1 MLIDK
6 INNINKKLNSFSDSI
21 LNIYGTSIN
30 TGGIPHWPN
39 NIKDMNTS
47 GGSSDVIFY
56 DYDGTKLYS
65 YTKTTFLK
73 LRSLPQLPSHPG
85 LICQGWNWNLEDAQ
99 AYVQRYGFLNVC
111 TNYITDDG
119 KTRLYI
125 DLEDNNATILLYF
138 NQITSGEVKIN
149 WGDGSNEEIINGTE
163 YVNISHIYT
172 SMGSYVIAIEVLS
185 GNYILGNINSN
196 NIFYSNTDSAL
207 KRVEIGSGFE
217 YIADYAFQKCISLQV
232 ITIPNSVTSIG
243 QYAFSS
249 CYSLKSVAIPNSV
262 TSIGQYA
269 FSSCYSLKSVAIPNS
284 VTSIGQY
291 AFSNCYSLKS
301 VAIPNSVTSISRN
314 TFTNCHSLQSIIIPE
329 GVTSIGYGAFQ
340 YCSSLRLITIPEG
353 VTSIEYGAFQY
364 CSSLRSITIPEGVT
378 SIGQNAFGYCYSLQS
393 VIIPSSVT
401 SINSNTFSYCYSLQS
416 VIIPG
421 NSKTIQNN
429 TFSYCS
435 SLQSVIITEG
445 VTKINNNVFISNT
458 SLKSISIP
466 EGVTSIGYDAFNQC
480 TALQSII
487 IPSTVT
493 YIGGNA
499 FRDCTG
505 MQLYDFSKCTQ
516 IPSLA
521 DTYAFDNINQ
531 NCKILVPTSLYND
544 WVNATN
550 WSTYANNIV
559 VSI

>member
-243 QYAFSS
+243 QYAFS
-249 CYSLKSVAIPNSV
+249 
-262 TSIGQYA
+262 
-269 FSSCYSLKSVAIPNS
+269 
-284 VTSIGQY
+284 
-291 AFSNCYSLKS
+291 NCYSLKS

-340 YCSSLRLITIPEG
+340 YCSSLRSITIPEG